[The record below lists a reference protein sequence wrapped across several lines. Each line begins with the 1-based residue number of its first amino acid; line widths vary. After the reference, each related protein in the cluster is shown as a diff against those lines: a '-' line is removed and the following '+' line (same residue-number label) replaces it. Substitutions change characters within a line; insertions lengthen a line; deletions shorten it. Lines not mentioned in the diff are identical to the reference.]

1 MVSVV
6 VPSYNRR
13 DCMLALLAD
22 LHLQE
27 GVAFEVIVV
36 DDGSTDDSV
45 AEIRRAFPSVQLLV
59 NDTNSGPAV
68 TRNRGIRAARGAIV
82 AGFDS
87 DVTLPNPYLLA
98 HIATR
103 FDAHP
108 DIDGL
113 ALRLLAADGTRDDR
127 ARWWHSRPIETHA
140 DRAFLTSYFSGTA
153 YAFRRDAVVT
163 AGLYPEILYM
173 HYEEVELAWR
183 VLDAG
188 GRILYTPDLAV
199 VHHANPVSRR
209 SQVEL
214 FFKPRNQMLIAVS
227 CLPWT
232 TALRFLIPRTTY
244 QFLKACRDRHLQAF
258 FRAMASAARL
268 VPDQLEIRKPLQRS
282 TLRVIREL
290 KHAAPAD
297 LSSGRK

>member
-22 LHLQE
+22 LHRQE

-45 AEIRRAFPSVQLLV
+45 AAIRRAFPSVQLLV

-68 TRNRGIRAARGAIV
+68 TRNRGIRAARGAII

-113 ALRLLAADGTRDDR
+113 ALRLLTADGTRDDR

-183 VLDAG
+183 VL
-188 GRILYTPDLAV
+188 
-199 VHHANPVSRR
+199 
-209 SQVEL
+209 
-214 FFKPRNQMLIAVS
+214 
-227 CLPWT
+227 
-232 TALRFLIPRTTY
+232 
-244 QFLKACRDRHLQAF
+244 
-258 FRAMASAARL
+258 
-268 VPDQLEIRKPLQRS
+268 
-282 TLRVIREL
+282 
-290 KHAAPAD
+290 
-297 LSSGRK
+297 